1 MKAKVTWKGEEGN
14 DQKELKWQNR
24 TFKKDEALEI
34 DDEALIRKLQ
44 GNRFFEVDVTD
55 DKTGEPASPV
65 QPAPSNTA
73 SPQHPA
79 SKPGEPMPP
88 HPAPLGG
95 GATGKGPS
103 WFERQPTSSVLSV
116 PDSLSS
122 LSMRPRSISGWTRC
136 CCSCRWTPFARW
148 RTMSSSPANGSTR
161 SPVCWPTC
169 APLMP
174 ARCSCPM
181 SKHTTRP
188 LCVDSHHTD
197 RTMRFW
203 RWSTTDGCDRFS
215 DLLRPWVAPAG
226 VLRPADQCLRREV
239 RSRGSRSD
247 PVAAQRRIDLRRKWF
262 RSTHERI
269 SN

>member
-95 GATGKGPS
+95 GATGKGP
-103 WFERQPTSSVLSV
+103 
-116 PDSLSS
+116 
-122 LSMRPRSISGWTRC
+122 G
-136 CCSCRWTPFARW
+136 
-148 RTMSSSPANGSTR
+148 GSTVTPP
-161 SPVCWPTC
+161 SGTP
-169 APLMP
+169 
-174 ARCSCPM
+174 
-181 SKHTTRP
+181 
-188 LCVDSHHTD
+188 
-197 RTMRFW
+197 
-203 RWSTTDGCDRFS
+203 
-215 DLLRPWVAPAG
+215 
-226 VLRPADQCLRREV
+226 
-239 RSRGSRSD
+239 
-247 PVAAQRRIDLRRKWF
+247 RK
-262 RSTHERI
+262 
-269 SN
+269 